1 MMKTSSDTPT
11 NLTASPA
18 TPVMEQPMKRDDE
31 RTLAQRGED
40 AAQTPQ
46 RAQAAPM
53 VRFLGVTKRYGAL
66 TVLDELDL
74 DVAPNE
80 KVAIIGPSGSG
91 KSTLLRVLMTLDP
104 LTSGMIE
111 VDGEPLTHMRSGGK
125 LVPAS
130 PRHLRAVRSKIG
142 MVFQSFNLFPHMTA
156 LQNTIEAPIHS
167 LGLARNE
174 AVERARE
181 LLSLVGLADKC
192 NHYPSQLSGGQ
203 QQRVAIARALA
214 MRPKVMLFDE
224 VTSALDPE
232 LCGEVLNVI
241 RRLGEEHNLTM
252 LMVTHQ
258 MGFAK
263 DFADRVCFFSQG
275 KIVEQGPPREF
286 FSAPKYER
294 TQQFLRAVREAL

>member
-1 MMKTSSDTPT
+1 M
-11 NLTASPA
+11 L
-18 TPVMEQPMKRDDE
+18 MELQEKQMKRDLDPALG
-31 RTLAQRGED
+31 TLGEG
-40 AAQTPQ
+40 AVTPNVQ
-46 RAQAAPM
+46 PM
-53 VRFLGVTKRYGAL
+53 VRFAGVTKRYGSL
-66 TVLDELDL
+66 TVLDALDL
-74 DVAPNE
+74 EVARNE

-104 LTSGMIE
+104 LTDGLIE
-111 VDGEPLTHMRSGGK
+111 VEGEPLTHMRRNGA
-125 LVPAS
+125 LVQAS
-130 PRHLRAVRSKIG
+130 ERHVREVRRKIG

-156 LQNTIEAPIHS
+156 LQNAIEAPLRV
-167 LGLARNE
+167 LGMSKRDANE
-174 AVERARE
+174 RGRE
-181 LLSLVGLADKC
+181 LLSMVGLDDKC

-241 RRLGEEHNLTM
+241 RKLGHEHDLTM

-263 DFADRVCFFSQG
+263 EFADRVCFFSQG
-275 KIVEQGPPREF
+275 KIIEQAPPQQF
-286 FSAPKYER
+286 FGAPQHER
-294 TQQFLRAVREAL
+294 TQQFLRAVREAT

>member
-1 MMKTSSDTPT
+1 
-11 NLTASPA
+11 
-18 TPVMEQPMKRDDE
+18 MKRDLDPA
-31 RTLAQRGED
+31 LGAIAD
-40 AAQTPQ
+40 ARHDQ
-46 RAQAAPM
+46 PM
-53 VRFLGVTKRYGAL
+53 VRFRGVTKRYGSL

-74 DVAPNE
+74 DVARNE

-111 VDGEPLTHMRSGGK
+111 VDGEPLTHMRRNGA

-130 PRHLRAVRSKIG
+130 ERHVRAVRSRIG

-156 LQNTIEAPIHS
+156 LQNTIEAPLRT
-167 LGLARNE
+167 LGMSRRDAT
-174 AVERARE
+174 ERGRE
-181 LLSLVGLADKC
+181 LLSMVGLANKC
-192 NHYPSQLSGGQ
+192 DHYPSQLSGGQ

-232 LCGEVLNVI
+232 LCGEVLNVV
-241 RRLGEEHNLTM
+241 RRLGAEHNLTM

-263 DFADRVCFFSQG
+263 EFADRVCFFSQG
-275 KIVEQGPPREF
+275 KIIEQAPPQQF
-286 FSAPKYER
+286 FSSPQHER
-294 TQQFLRAVREAL
+294 TQQFLRAVREAT